1 VLLAR
6 SKSPQAGRDACA
18 TGSAK
23 WGRHPCLPVFAT
35 ITTGCYTADM
45 SNPCENDSTRRH
57 FMKTTSL
64 AAGMTALSAS
74 RVLGAND
81 RVRLGLIGCGRQGR
95 GVAAT
100 ILGQGG
106 VQYVAACDVFEP
118 NLERGKKLRTGGAL
132 ALQEHTAEPMKDF
145 RHLLDRKDIDA
156 VVVGSPDHW
165 HGLHTIMACQ
175 AGKDVYV
182 EKPLC
187 RVVEEGRAMVQ
198 AGRKYNRV
206 VQMGT
211 QQRSGTHFQKA
222 VQLLW
227 DGQIGK
233 ITFVRTWNYGNQFP
247 QGFGNPA
254 DSDPPAGLDWDAW
267 LGPAPMRPF
276 NASRFGVKEGIFS
289 TFRFFWDYAGGMMTD
304 WGVHLLDI
312 VQWGLRADAPLTVYA
327 AGGKYLLK
335 DNRDTPDTLQVT
347 YEYPGDP
354 HCIVTY
360 ENRECNANSMYEHG
374 YGIEFHGTEGTLFL
388 DRGGFKIYPE
398 KRKIGDNSYDLTVAA
413 EMKDLRDQGSGH
425 AANFLE
431 CLRTRKPPISDVEV
445 GHRSTTCCLL
455 ANVSYRTSEKLVWD
469 AKAEKLVGASAKA
482 EQLLKPNYRS
492 PFELKV

>member
-1 VLLAR
+1 MVNQ
-6 SKSPQAGRDACA
+6 PG
-18 TGSAK
+18 TE
-23 WGRHPCLPVFAT
+23 T
-35 ITTGCYTADM
+35 
-45 SNPCENDSTRRH
+45 TRRQ
-57 FMKTTSL
+57 FVKTTSL

-81 RVRLGLIGCGRQGR
+81 RVGLGLIGCGRQGR

-100 ILGQGG
+100 ILGRGG
-106 VQYVAACDVFEP
+106 VDYVAACDVFAP
-118 NLERGKKLRTGGAL
+118 NLERGKRLSVTIPDGEAGSRKFFD
-132 ALQEHTAEPMKDF
+132 AEPIKDF
-145 RHLLDRKDIDA
+145 RQLLERKNIDA

-165 HGLHTIMACQ
+165 HALHTIMACQ

-198 AGRKYNRV
+198 AARKYNRV

-222 VQLLW
+222 VELLW

-233 ITFVRTWNYGNQFP
+233 ITFVRTWNYGNQYP
-247 QGFGNPA
+247 LGFGNPA
-254 DSDPPAGLDWDAW
+254 DSDPPSGLDWDAW

-276 NASRFGVKEGIFS
+276 NATRFGVKEGIFS

-327 AGGKYLLK
+327 TGGKYLLQ

-347 YEYPGDP
+347 YEYPGNP
-354 HCIVTY
+354 NCIVTY
-360 ENRECNANSMYEHG
+360 ENRECNGNSMYDHG

-388 DRGGFKIYPE
+388 DRGGFKILPE
-398 KRKIGDNSYDLTVAA
+398 KRKVGEKSLDLTVAA
-413 EMKDLRDQGSGH
+413 EMKDLGDQGTGH

-431 CLRTRKPPISDVEV
+431 CLRTRKAPISEVEI

-455 ANVSYRTSEKLVWD
+455 ANVSYRSKEKLVWD
-469 AKAEKLVGASAKA
+469 AKAEKLVGAGKQA
-482 EQLLKPNYRS
+482 EQLLKATYRA
-492 PFELKV
+492 PWELKV

>member
-1 VLLAR
+1 MNN
-6 SKSPQAGRDACA
+6 A
-18 TGSAK
+18 T
-23 WGRHPCLPVFAT
+23 
-35 ITTGCYTADM
+35 
-45 SNPCENDSTRRH
+45 TRRQ
-57 FMKTTSL
+57 FVKTTSL

-81 RVRLGLIGCGRQGR
+81 RLRLGLIGCGRQGR

-106 VQYVAACDVFEP
+106 VDYVAACDVFAP
-118 NLERGKKLRTGGAL
+118 NLERGKRLSARNPDPGGEL
-132 ALQEHTAEPMKDF
+132 GPQYKVFDAEPTKDF
-145 RHLLDRKDIDA
+145 RQLLDRKDIDA

-165 HGLHTIMACQ
+165 HALHTIMACQ

-198 AGRKYNRV
+198 AARKYNRV

-222 VQLLW
+222 VELLW

-233 ITFVRTWNYGNQFP
+233 ITFVRTWNYGNQYP

-254 DSDPPAGLDWDAW
+254 DSDPPAGLDWNAW

-276 NASRFGVKEGIFS
+276 NASRFGVKEGIYS

-327 AGGKYLLK
+327 TGGKYLLQ

-347 YEYPGDP
+347 YEYPN
-354 HCIVTY
+354 CIVTY
-360 ENRECNANSMYEHG
+360 ENRECNANSMYDHG

-388 DRGGFKIYPE
+388 DRGGFKIIPE
-398 KRKIGDNSYDLTVAA
+398 KRKVGEKNLDLTVAA
-413 EMKDLRDQGSGH
+413 EMKDLGDQGTGH
-425 AANFLE
+425 AVNFLE
-431 CLRTRKPPISDVEV
+431 CLRTRKPPTSDVEI

-455 ANVSYRTSEKLVWD
+455 ANVSYRSKEKLVWD
-469 AKAEKLVGASAKA
+469 AKAEKLVGAGKQA
-482 EQLLKPNYRS
+482 EQLLKASYRA
-492 PFELKV
+492 PYELKV

>member
-1 VLLAR
+1 MFPR
-6 SKSPQAGRDACA
+6 YTDA
-18 TGSAK
+18 
-23 WGRHPCLPVFAT
+23 
-35 ITTGCYTADM
+35 M
-45 SNPCENDSTRRH
+45 SNLSDTATTRRQ
-57 FMKTTSL
+57 FVKTTSL

-74 RVLGAND
+74 RVLGANN

-106 VQYVAACDVFEP
+106 VDYVAACDVFEP
-118 NLERGKKLRTGGAL
+118 NLSRGKS
-132 ALQEHTAEPMKDF
+132 LQAGPRNGEGELNKFNAEPIKDF
-145 RHLLDRKDIDA
+145 RRLLDRKDLDA

-165 HGLHTIMACQ
+165 HALHTIMACQ

-198 AGRKYNRV
+198 AARKYNRV

-222 VQLLW
+222 VELLW

-233 ITFVRTWNYGNQFP
+233 ITFVRTWNYGNQYP

-276 NASRFGVKEGIFS
+276 NASRFGVKEGIYS

-327 AGGKYLLK
+327 TGGKYLLQ

-347 YEYPGDP
+347 YEYPN
-354 HCIVTY
+354 CIVTY
-360 ENRECNANSMYEHG
+360 ENRECNANSMYDHG

-388 DRGGFKIYPE
+388 DRSGFKIIPE
-398 KRKIGDNSYDLTVAA
+398 KRKVGEKNLDLTVAA
-413 EMKDLRDQGSGH
+413 EMKDLGDQGTGH

-431 CLRTRKPPISDVEV
+431 CLRTRKPPTSDVEI

-455 ANVSYRTSEKLVWD
+455 ANVSYRSKEKLVWD
-469 AKAEKLVGASAKA
+469 AKAERLAGAGKQA
-482 EQLLKPNYRS
+482 EQLLKASYRT
-492 PFELKV
+492 PYELKV